1 MKRRDF
7 LQMKEQPRPFTKRA
21 MLFCLLAVPFALAT
35 LRQAEADG
43 KNTISFNRDIRPI
56 FSDTCFRCHGPDKNA
71 RKAGLRLDIREEAL
85 RKTKSGITPIVPGNP
100 AESEI
105 VRRVFAT
112 EKYEVMPPPN
122 AHKEL
127 SAQQKELIKRWVAE
141 GAQYEGHW
149 AYQPIK
155 RLPVPSVSALAQA
168 PVRNPIDAF
177 IQARLAKE
185 GLQPSPEADRRTLIR
200 RVALDLT
207 GIPPTPQAVAAF
219 VNDKSPNAY
228 ERLVER
234 LLNSDRYAEKQ
245 TLHWLDAV
253 RYADTAGFH
262 GDNAMPAWPYRD
274 YVLRAFRDNKPFDE
288 FTREQLAGDLLPNAT
303 NETRIASAYNR
314 LNRVS
319 AEGGLQPKEYLAK
332 YAADRVRATSIIW
345 LGATMGCAEC
355 HDHKFDPFA
364 SKDFYALKAFFA
376 DIKETGLA
384 PDRGR
389 DAWGSKLTLASAEQ
403 RRKFDELT
411 RLINWTRSELDAQ
424 AQALSD
430 KRAAWEAQTLADYQA
445 GKLAWQFQ
453 RPLTAQARNG
463 ATLTIYNDQQLDVTQ
478 YRGGSVVSDQIKG
491 DGLVVASGA
500 NPEREIY
507 TVSFKPGVG
516 EWTALGLEVAQD
528 ETLPANRIARGADRF
543 VLTEVEAAATN
554 GGPSQPLRFAL
565 ATTDGAGQ
573 PVENPALAALDGKPE
588 TGWGVQYTD
597 GRDYFLALRLAQKL
611 KTTEATIITV
621 RLRQE
626 APLRHATLGRFRL
639 ALSQAEHSWPD
650 HQAHVIKVNQ
660 HSLRGLP
667 IAVADALNTPADK
680 RDTVAQKAI
689 LDHFKW
695 AAPELQTTAI
705 QLAQLEAARDLLDAQ
720 IPRALITEAI
730 SPMETRL
737 LPRGNWMDDSG
748 DVLQP
753 AIPAVFGKL
762 ETMNRR
768 ATRLDLAN
776 WLVANENPLSARV
789 FVNRVWRQFFGT
801 GLSKTL
807 EDLGSQGEWPV
818 HSELLDWL
826 ASEFMHPVECGLR
839 IADCGL
845 KGAQHDWDIKHII
858 RLIVT
863 SHTYRQTSN
872 PQSAIRNPQSDD
884 PDNRLL
890 ARQSRF
896 RVEAE
901 TVRDIALSVS
911 GLLVEQLGGPSVRP
925 YQPEGYLGAL
935 NFPKRDYAADRG
947 AALYRRGLYVHW
959 QRTFLHPSLLAFD
972 ASSREECTLN
982 RVNSNTPLQ
991 ALVLLN
997 DPIFV
1002 ETARV
1007 FAQNALRQGGATPA
1021 QQIGWAFERA
1031 LGRKP
1036 NAEEKQ
1042 LLAGLYQRNLALYQ
1056 HDAKAAREL
1065 LQVGDAPL
1073 APSVPSAR
1081 LAALTTVTRAL
1092 LNLHETITRN

>member
-1 MKRRDF
+1 
-7 LQMKEQPRPFTKRA
+7 MKEQLRPSKIRLCLIA
-21 MLFCLLAVPFALAT
+21 ALFVLPLPQAAADEKNAV
-35 LRQAEADG
+35 G
-43 KNTISFNRDIRPI
+43 FNRDIRPI

-85 RKTKSGITPIVPGNP
+85 RKTKSGVTPIVPGKP
-100 AESEI
+100 EESEI
-105 VRRVFAT
+105 IRRIFAT
-112 EKYEVMPPPN
+112 DQYEVMPPPD

-127 SAQQKELIKRWVAE
+127 SAQQKETIKRWVAE

-155 RLPVPSVSALAQA
+155 RPAVPSVNAATHA

-207 GIPPTPQAVAAF
+207 GIPPTPQEVVAF
-219 VNDKSPNAY
+219 VNDKSPDAY
-228 ERLVER
+228 EKLIDR

-262 GDNAMPAWPYRD
+262 GDNPIPAWPYRD

-303 NETRIASAYNR
+303 NETRIASGYNR

-319 AEGGLQPKEYLAK
+319 AEGGIQPKEYLAK
-332 YAADRVRATSIIW
+332 YAADRVRTTSIVW
-345 LGATMGCAEC
+345 LGATTGCAEC
-355 HDHKFDPFA
+355 HDHKFDPFL
-364 SKDFYALKAFFA
+364 SKDFYSLKAFFA
-376 DIKETGLA
+376 DIKETGLV

-389 DAWGSKLTLASAEQ
+389 DAWGSKLALPRPEQQRKLA
-403 RRKFDELT
+403 ELT
-411 RLINWTRSELDAQ
+411 RLINYTRSELDAQ
-424 AQALSD
+424 AQALSY
-430 KRAAWEAQTLADYQA
+430 KQAAWEAQTLADYQA

-453 RPLTAQARNG
+453 YPLTAKARNG
-463 ATLTIYNDQQLDVTQ
+463 ATLTIYNDEQLNVTQ
-478 YRGGSVVSDQIKG
+478 YRGGSVVTDQIKG
-491 DGLVVASGA
+491 DGLIVASGA
-500 NPEREIY
+500 NPDREVY
-507 TVSFKPGVG
+507 TVSFKPGAG

-528 ETLPANRIARGADRF
+528 ESLPANRIARGADRF
-543 VLTEVEAAATN
+543 VLTEVEAEAAI
-554 GGPSQPLRFAL
+554 GGTPQPLRFVL

-573 PVENPALAALDGKPE
+573 SVENPVMAAIDGKPE
-588 TGWGVQYTD
+588 TGWGVTIAD
-597 GRDYFLALRLAQKL
+597 GRDFFLALRLAQKL
-611 KTTEATIITV
+611 KTTEATVITV

-626 APLRHATLGRFRL
+626 SSLRQATIGRFRL

-660 HSLRGLP
+660 RPLRGLP
-667 IAVADALNTPADK
+667 TAVADALKMPADK
-680 RDTVAQKAI
+680 RGTVPQKAI

-695 AAPELQTTAI
+695 AAPELQTTVVK
-705 QLAQLEAARDLLDAQ
+705 LAQLEAERDLLDAQ
-720 IPRALITEAI
+720 IPRALITEATT
-730 SPMETRL
+730 PTETRL

-748 DVLQP
+748 EVLQP

-762 ETMNRR
+762 ETAERR

-776 WLVANENPLSARV
+776 WLVGKENPLTARV
-789 FVNRVWRQFFGT
+789 FVNRLWRQFFGT

-807 EDLGSQGEWPV
+807 EDFGSQGEWPV
-818 HSELLDWL
+818 HPELLDWL
-826 ASEFMHPVECGLR
+826 ASEFIHPVWKQESS
-839 IADCGL
+839 
-845 KGAQHDWDIKHII
+845 HDWDVKHVI
-858 RLIVT
+858 RTIVL
-863 SHTYRQTSN
+863 SHTYRQASLSN
-872 PQSAIRNPQSDD
+872 AKLDERD

-911 GLLVEQLGGPSVRP
+911 GLLVEQLGGPSVKP

-935 NFPKRDYAADRG
+935 NFPKREYAADHG

-959 QRTFLHPSLLAFD
+959 QRTFLHPSLLTFD
-972 ASSREECTLN
+972 APSREECTVN

-991 ALVLLN
+991 ALALLN

-1002 ETARV
+1002 EAARV
-1007 FAQNALRQGGATPA
+1007 FAQNALKQGGALPA

-1036 NAEEKQ
+1036 NLEERR
-1042 LLAGLYQRNLALYQ
+1042 LLGGLYQRNLTLYQ
-1056 HDAKAAREL
+1056 RDAKVAQAL
-1065 LQVGDAPL
+1065 LHVGDAPL
-1073 APSVPSAR
+1073 MQGATPAR
-1081 LAALTTVTRAL
+1081 LAALMTVTRVI

>member
-1 MKRRDF
+1 MSSASLQIMIKRTAFRQA
-7 LQMKEQPRPFTKRA
+7 LPA
-21 MLFCLLAVPFALAT
+21 CWLLLLAAVT
-35 LRQAEADG
+35 ADWHVRAHQPASV
-43 KNTISFNRDIRPI
+43 SFNRDIRPI

-85 RKTKSGITPIVPGNP
+85 RKTKSGIMPIVPGKP
-100 AESEI
+100 EESEI
-105 VRRVFAT
+105 VRRIYAT
-112 EKYEVMPPPN
+112 AQYEVMPPPD

-127 SAQQKELIKRWVAE
+127 SAQQKETIKRWVAE

-155 RLPVPSVSALAQA
+155 RPIVPTIQNPKSKIQ
-168 PVRNPIDAF
+168 NPIDAF
-177 IQARLAKE
+177 IQTRLAKE
-185 GLQPSPEADRRTLIR
+185 GLQPSLEADHRTLIR
-200 RVALDLT
+200 RVSLDLT
-207 GIPPTPQAVAAF
+207 GIPPTPQEVAAF
-219 VNDKSPNAY
+219 VNDKSPDAY
-228 ERLVER
+228 EKLVDR

-262 GDNAMPAWPYRD
+262 GDNPIPAWPYRD

-288 FTREQLAGDLLPNAT
+288 FTREQLAGDLLPKAT
-303 NETRIASAYNR
+303 NETRIASGYNR

-332 YAADRVRATSIIW
+332 YAADRVRTTSIVW
-345 LGATMGCAEC
+345 LGATTGCAEC
-355 HDHKFDPFA
+355 HDHKFDPFL
-364 SKDFYALKAFFA
+364 SKDFYSLKAFFA
-376 DIKETGLA
+376 DIKETGLV

-389 DAWGSKLTLASAEQ
+389 ESWGSKLALASPEQ
-403 RRKFDELT
+403 QRKLDELT
-411 RLINWTRSELDAQ
+411 HLINYTRSELDAQ

-430 KRAAWEAQTLADYQA
+430 RRANWEARTLADYQA

-453 RPLTAQARNG
+453 RPLTAKARHR
-463 ATLTIYNDQQLDVTQ
+463 ATLTIHNDDPLDVTQ
-478 YRGGSVVSDQIKG
+478 YRGGSVVTDQIKG

-500 NPEREIY
+500 NPDREVYIV
-507 TVSFKPGVG
+507 TFKPGAG

-528 ETLPANRIARGADRF
+528 EVLPANRIGRGADRF
-543 VLTEVEAAATN
+543 VLTEVEAEAATDDQ
-554 GGPSQPLRFAL
+554 SQLLRFVL

-573 PVENPALAALDGKPE
+573 SVENPVMAAIDGKPE
-588 TGWGVQYTD
+588 TGWGVQIAD
-597 GRDYFLALRLAQKL
+597 GRDFFLALRLAQKL
-611 KTTEATIITV
+611 KTTEATVITV

-626 APLRHATLGRFRL
+626 SPLRQATIGRFRL

-660 HSLRGLP
+660 RPLRGLP
-667 IAVADALNTPADK
+667 TAVADALKLPADK
-680 RDTVAQKAI
+680 RGTVPQKAI

-695 AAPELQTTAI
+695 AAPELQATTI
-705 QLAQLEAARDLLDAQ
+705 MLAQLEAARDLLDAQ
-720 IPRALITEAI
+720 IPRALITEATL
-730 SPMETRL
+730 PTETRL

-748 DVLQP
+748 EVLQP
-753 AIPAVFGKL
+753 AIPAFFGKL
-762 ETMNRR
+762 ETAERR

-776 WLVANENPLSARV
+776 WLAGKENPLTARV
-789 FVNRVWRQFFGT
+789 FVNRLWRQFFGT

-807 EDLGSQGEWPV
+807 EDFGSQGEWPV
-818 HSELLDWL
+818 HPELLDWL
-826 ASEFMHPVECGLR
+826 ASEFMHPIWEREHGS
-839 IADCGL
+839 A
-845 KGAQHDWDIKHII
+845 GARARLHDWDVKHII
-858 RLIVT
+858 RTIVT
-863 SHTYRQTSN
+863 SHTYRQSSN
-872 PQSAIRNPQSDD
+872 PKSKIQNPKSDD

-911 GLLVEQLGGPSVRP
+911 GLLVEQLGGPSVKP

-935 NFPKRDYAADRG
+935 NFPKREYAADHG

-959 QRTFLHPSLLAFD
+959 QRTFLHPSLLTFD
-972 ASSREECTLN
+972 APSREECTVN

-1002 ETARV
+1002 EAARV
-1007 FAQNALRQGGATPA
+1007 FAQNVLKQGGALPA

-1036 NAEEKQ
+1036 NLEERR
-1042 LLAGLYQRNLALYQ
+1042 LLVELYQRNLALYQ
-1056 HDAKAAREL
+1056 RDAKAAQVL
-1065 LQVGDAPL
+1065 LHVGDTPQAQGAPL
-1073 APSVPSAR
+1073 AQ
-1081 LAALTTVTRAL
+1081 LAALTTVTRAI

>member
-1 MKRRDF
+1 MKEYIHQLTKRRI
-7 LQMKEQPRPFTKRA
+7 
-21 MLFCLLAVPFALAT
+21 LFCLVALLLAVPMLK
-35 LRQAEADG
+35 RAEADE
-43 KNTISFNRDIRPI
+43 KTSVSFNRDIRPI

-71 RKAGLRLDIREEAL
+71 RQAGLRLDIREEAL
-85 RKTKSGITPIVPGNP
+85 RKTKSGVTPIVPGKP
-100 AESEI
+100 DESEI
-105 VRRVFAT
+105 IRRIFAT
-112 EKYEVMPPPN
+112 DQYEVMPPPA

-127 SAQQKELIKRWVAE
+127 SHQQKETIKRWVAE
-141 GAQYEGHW
+141 GAHYEGHW
-149 AYQPIK
+149 AYQPI
-155 RLPVPSVSALAQA
+155 RRPAVPT
-168 PVRNPIDAF
+168 VRNPQSAIRNPLDAF

-185 GLQPSPEADRRTLIR
+185 GLQPAPEADRRTLIR

-207 GIPPTPQAVAAF
+207 GIPPTPQEVATF
-219 VNDKSPNAY
+219 VNDKSSNAY
-228 ERLVER
+228 EKLVDR
-234 LLNSDRYAEKQ
+234 LLNSNRYAEKQ

-303 NETRIASAYNR
+303 NETRIASGYNR

-332 YAADRVRATSIIW
+332 YAADRVRTTSIVW

-364 SKDFYALKAFFA
+364 SKDFYSMKAFFA
-376 DIKETGLA
+376 DIKETGLV

-389 DAWGSKLTLASAEQ
+389 DAWGSKLALPSDEQ
-403 RRKFDELT
+403 RHKLDELT
-411 RLINWTRSELDAQ
+411 RLINWTRSELDTQ

-430 KRAAWEAQTLADYQA
+430 KRAAWEKQTLAGYQA

-453 RPLTAQARNG
+453 RPLTAKARNG
-463 ATLTIYNDQQLDVTQ
+463 TTLTIYNDEQLEVTQ
-478 YRGGSVVSDQIKG
+478 YRGGSVVTDRIKG

-500 NPEREIY
+500 DPEREVY
-507 TVSFKPGVG
+507 SVSFKPGAG
-516 EWTALGLEVAQD
+516 QWTALGLEVAQD
-528 ETLPANRIARGADRF
+528 EILPANRIARGADRL
-543 VLTEVEAAATN
+543 VLTEIEAEVTN
-554 GGPSQPLRFAL
+554 GAQAQPLRFVL
-565 ATTDGAGQ
+565 ATTDGAGE
-573 PVENPALAALDGKPE
+573 PVGNHAMAAIDGQPE
-588 TGWGVQYTD
+588 TGWGVQHAD
-597 GRDYFLALRLAQKL
+597 GRDFFLALRLAQKL
-611 KTTEATIITV
+611 KTTDSTVITV

-626 APLRHATLGRFRL
+626 SSLRRATIGRFRL

-660 HSLRGLP
+660 RPLLGLP
-667 IAVADALNTPADK
+667 SAVTNALDRSVDQRGTA
-680 RDTVAQKAI
+680 AQKAI
-689 LDHFKW
+689 LEHFKW
-695 AAPELQTTAI
+695 AAPELQSLTI

-720 IPRALITEAI
+720 IPRALITETTLPA
-730 SPMETRL
+730 ETRL

-748 DVLQP
+748 EPLQP
-753 AIPAVFGKL
+753 AIPALFGRL

-776 WLVANENPLSARV
+776 WLVARDNPLTARV
-789 FVNRVWRQFFGT
+789 SVNRLWRQFFGT

-807 EDLGSQGEWPV
+807 EDFGSQGEWPV
-818 HSELLDWL
+818 YPELLDWL
-826 ASEFMHPVECGLR
+826 ASEFMHPVWER
-839 IADCGL
+839 
-845 KGAQHDWDIKHII
+845 QHSQDWDVKHVI
-858 RLIVT
+858 RTIVL
-863 SHTYRQTSN
+863 SHTYRQASVSN
-872 PQSAIRNPQSDD
+872 AKLDERD

-901 TVRDIALSVS
+901 MVRDIALSVS
-911 GLLVEQLGGPSVRP
+911 GLLVEQLGGPSVKP
-925 YQPEGYLGAL
+925 YQPEGYLSAL

-947 AALYRRGLYVHW
+947 AALYRRGLYAHW

-972 ASSREECTLN
+972 APTREECTVN

-1002 ETARV
+1002 EAARV
-1007 FAQNALRQGGATPA
+1007 FAQNALKQGGATSV
-1021 QQIGWAFERA
+1021 QQISWAFERA

-1036 NAEEKQ
+1036 SLEERR
-1042 LLAGLYQRNLALYQ
+1042 LLGGLYQRNLALYQ
-1056 HDAKAAREL
+1056 RDAKAAQAL
-1065 LQVGDAPL
+1065 MQIGDAPL
-1073 APSVPSAR
+1073 AQSAPMAR
-1081 LAALTTVTRAL
+1081 LAALTIVTRAI
-1092 LNLHETITRN
+1092 LNLHEMITRN